1 MGCCT
6 NLAIAQKISTERFI
20 KSVNMILAN
29 INELMLYD
37 KISKSALYKEE
48 RFHIMLLNLPE
59 GEELKPHLSKTDA
72 CCVVQKGEAEFILE
86 GLSSSLRKGDVFT
99 FKAGQ
104 EHAVKA
110 ITDFSMLIIK

>member
-1 MGCCT
+1 
-6 NLAIAQKISTERFI
+6 
-20 KSVNMILAN
+20 MILTN
-29 INELMLYD
+29 INKLMLYN
-37 KISKSALYKEE
+37 KISKSALYKEDQ
-48 RFHIMLLNLPE
+48 FQMMLLNLPE

-86 GLSSSLRKGDVFT
+86 GVSELLHKGDVFT

-104 EHAVKA
+104 VHAVKA